1 MSRLLGSDVVL
12 FAADLLLTFVLLKAT
27 LFAGAVLLVRGLAR
41 RAVGMHGQ
49 LWTAAFVGLLLLPAL
64 AFVVPRAELQ
74 LVGFPTI
81 LWKLDAGAAARLI
94 GGGASAQHAV
104 MPPAAPLASWLVAV
118 WAVGVVGSVGRFVRD
133 SARVHAS
140 ARRGVQPDVRMARE
154 FAFACASAGVWFPV
168 RLVLAPVP
176 FAPFTFGW
184 RRPVVVLP
192 AAATAWTAARLHAV
206 LAHELAHIRRTD
218 YARLLLIEAVYAL
231 FWLNPLVRVMRR
243 TAYLDQ
249 DLACDAAAVRAGMP
263 STEYARHLLDLAR
276 AGRAATSAA
285 ALPLLRRSTL
295 RARIAAVLQPADAA
309 AARPSL
315 RAAFAA
321 PVVIVLTLV
330 LASANLWICDD
341 AADTAVIAANA
352 VAPAAD

>member
-1 MSRLLGSDVVL
+1 MRLLGSDVVL

-27 LFAGAVLLVRGLAR
+27 LFAGVVLLVRALAR
-41 RAVGMHGQ
+41 RVVGVHGQ
-49 LWTAAFVGLLLLPAL
+49 LWTAAFIGLLLLPAL

-74 LVGFPTI
+74 LFGFPTI
-81 LWKLDAGAAARLI
+81 LWTLDAGAAARLI
-94 GGGASAQHAV
+94 GGGVPALQTV
-104 MPPAAPLASWLVAV
+104 TPPAAPLASWLVAV
-118 WAVGVVGSVGRFVRD
+118 WAVGVAWNVGLFIRDIAQVRT
-133 SARVHAS
+133 S
-140 ARRGVQPDVRMARE
+140 ARRGAQPDARMAGE
-154 FAFACASAGVWFPV
+154 FALACATADVRFPV
-168 RLVLAPVP
+168 RLVLAPVA

-192 AAATAWTAARLHAV
+192 AASAAWTAARLHAV
-206 LAHELAHIRRTD
+206 LAHELAHIHRTD
-218 YARLLLIEAVYAL
+218 YARLLLIEAVCAL

-249 DLACDAAAVRAGMP
+249 DLACDAAAVRAGVP

-276 AGRAATSAA
+276 TGRAAATAV

-309 AARPSL
+309 ASRASL
-315 RAAFAA
+315 RAACAA
-321 PVVIVLTLV
+321 PVVVVFTLL

-341 AADTAVIAANA
+341 APDTAVIAATT
-352 VAPAAD
+352 D